1 MYLKSHLF
9 DQKLMTYHHFL
20 SIHCWQCCNWTYA
33 SCWIRWHHIQSV
45 HRLLAKIQTYVA
57 TMHLKGQAQKL
68 TPVWPKICA
77 LLPFFIHAYFC
88 NKPFRHFPWYMLREV
103 TKTKYFFR
111 GERSPPTTLPLFKV
125 HSECLPPRISK
136 TPYQLWLIQFREGF
150 IKNKKGGIKTF
161 FLDSK
166 PLKSSRKKPD
176 CMHFTKW
183 WLIIITFEPLVWFS
197 IFKRLNSSEFINDLN
212 EMEIL
217 WHFATFQDIL

>member
-1 MYLKSHLF
+1 M
-9 DQKLMTYHHFL
+9 
-20 SIHCWQCCNWTYA
+20 HCWQCCNWTYA
-33 SCWIRWHHIQSV
+33 SCWIRWRHIQSV

-68 TPVWPKICA
+68 TPVGPKKLCPTAI
-77 LLPFFIHAYFC
+77 FNHAYFY

-150 IKNKKGGIKTF
+150 IKKNLGIFQMGGRGSTPFQIF
-161 FLDSK
+161 FFRREIW
-166 PLKSSRKKPD
+166 KSVYNG
-176 CMHFTKW
+176 
-183 WLIIITFEPLVWFS
+183 LIHPE
-197 IFKRLNSSEFINDLN
+197 N
-212 EMEIL
+212 E
-217 WHFATFQDIL
+217 